1 MLFNRQLPGIPSLAV
16 FNFID
21 SKSFSEIL
29 ILMKY
34 QLQGR
39 YPDYD
44 PIIPKK
50 EKVQLYLNQTK
61 KLLQWVKEKL

>member
-1 MLFNRQLPGIPSLAV
+1 
-16 FNFID
+16 
-21 SKSFSEIL
+21 
-29 ILMKY
+29 MKY